1 MISEDEEAALSR
13 YLDYFGIEQEAQTAK
28 PQTFITNDGWF
39 TYNMAT
45 NLAQM

>member
-1 MISEDEEAALSR
+1 MGEQSRELLIRGWEAAMQGDAR
-13 YLDYFGIEQEAQTAK
+13 QIART
-28 PQTFITNDGWF
+28 QTFITNDGWF